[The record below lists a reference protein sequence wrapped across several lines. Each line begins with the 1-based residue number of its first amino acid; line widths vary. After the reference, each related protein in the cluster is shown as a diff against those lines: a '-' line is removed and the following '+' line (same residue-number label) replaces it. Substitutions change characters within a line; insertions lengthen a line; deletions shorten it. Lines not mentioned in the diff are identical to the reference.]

1 MTTDELNTKV
11 LKLLIEHLKH
21 EKKDDK
27 NAGYIRVNAEWLLN
41 LIGVAYTSV
50 ILNEEFNPRDAWRV
64 EDGAELCGEMER
76 FK

>member
-27 NAGYIRVNAEWLLN
+27 NAE
-41 LIGVAYTSV
+41 
-50 ILNEEFNPRDAWRV
+50 ILTNPRTIHQVLFPVNQMMPNARR
-64 EDGAELCGEMER
+64 ESSP
-76 FK
+76 